1 MKARI
6 VGRRTLLAAG
16 AASLL
21 PVSARAEEI
30 SVTQY
35 GASLYGLP
43 YTVALKLGAFQRAGI
58 DITGFMG
65 SGGGG
70 TTVRNLFASDTP
82 YGEVAVGATLA
93 AAAGG
98 LPVKIVNVGTRSV
111 AEASLVTMPGSD
123 IRALADLVG
132 KKVALT
138 SPKGVSEMLFL
149 LAMRT
154 AGLDPAR
161 VTRVYSGGYGP
172 SLTLLEQGA
181 VAAAA
186 LIEPLSI
193 QRADRYRTV
202 VAYRDLLPPMTT
214 SVGITS
220 PAYAAAQPAKLRAI
234 IAGRREGVRAIYAD
248 PAAAGAICAAAYDLP
263 PAIAATAVQNMIG
276 PRMWSEGGF
285 VQSELDRMI
294 DALKLIEQVTGP
306 PDWSRLIDRQ
316 FLPADLQA

>member
-1 MKARI
+1 M
-6 VGRRTLLAAG
+6 RRRAVLAGVG
-16 AASLL
+16 AAAVWPLR
-21 PVSARAEEI
+21 AQAEEI

-43 YTVALKLGAFQRAGI
+43 FTVALQTGAFERAGVH
-58 DITGFMG
+58 ITGFIG

-70 TTVRNLFASDTP
+70 TTVRNLFASDTQ
-82 YGEVAVGATLA
+82 YGEVAVGAALA

-98 LPVKIVNVGTRSV
+98 LPVRIVNVGTRSV
-111 AEASLVTMPGSD
+111 AEASLVTMPGSPVQG
-123 IRALADLVG
+123 LADLVG

-154 AGLDPAR
+154 AGLDVSR
-161 VTRVYSGGYGP
+161 VQRVYSGGYGP
-172 SLTLLEQGA
+172 SLTLLEQGG

-220 PAYAAAQPAKLRAI
+220 PAYAAAQGDKLRAI

-248 PAAAGAICAAAYDLP
+248 PDAAGAMAAAAYDLP
-263 PAIAATAVQNMIG
+263 PEVARIAVRNMVG

-285 VQSELDRMI
+285 DQAELDRMA
-294 DALKLIEQVTGP
+294 DALKLIGQVGGP
-306 PDWSRLIDRQ
+306 PDWDALIDRQ
-316 FLPADLQA
+316 FLPV

>member
-1 MKARI
+1 M
-6 VGRRTLLAAG
+6 RRRALLAA
-16 AASLL
+16 AAATLA
-21 PVSARAEEI
+21 PAAARAEEI

-35 GASLYGLP
+35 GTSLYGLP
-43 YTVALKLGAFQRAGI
+43 FTVAQEQGAFERAGI
-58 DITGFMG
+58 RITGFMG

-70 TTVRNLFASDTP
+70 TTVRNLFASETP
-82 YGEVAVGATLA
+82 YGDVAIGAALA

-98 LPVKIVNVGTRSV
+98 LPVRIVNIGTRSV
-111 AEASLVTMPGSD
+111 AEASLVTMPGSG
-123 IRALADLVG
+123 IAGLADLAG

-149 LAMRT
+149 LALRT

-193 QRADRYRTV
+193 IRAGRYRTV

-220 PAYAAAQPAKLRAI
+220 PAYAAAQPGKLRAI
-234 IAGRREGVRAIYAD
+234 IAGRRAGVRAIYDD
-248 PAAAGAICAAAYDLP
+248 PAAAAAICARAYDLP
-263 PAIAATAVQNMIG
+263 PAIATTAVTNMVG
-276 PRMWSEGGF
+276 PRMWSEGDV
-285 VQSELDRMI
+285 VQAELDRMV
-294 DALKLIEQVTGP
+294 DALKLIEQLTGP

-316 FLPADLQA
+316 FLPADLQG